1 MKRYLCISLFYRIL
15 STKLQKELKKEK
27 ICPEFSF
34 YIFENRE
41 R

>member
-1 MKRYLCISLFYRIL
+1 MKRYLCMFLLYRIL

-27 ICPEFSF
+27 IYPEFSF
-34 YIFENRE
+34 DIFENRE